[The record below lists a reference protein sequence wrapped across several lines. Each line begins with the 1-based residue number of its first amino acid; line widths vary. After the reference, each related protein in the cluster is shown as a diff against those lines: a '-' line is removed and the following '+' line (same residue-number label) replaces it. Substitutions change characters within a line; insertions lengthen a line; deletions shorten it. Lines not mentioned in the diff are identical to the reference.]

1 MQRLDHEV
9 DAPRGATSREWE
21 LFVSEDSDA
30 PLSHVGSVS
39 APSADI
45 AREQAAALFGDSAER
60 LWLCPADET
69 RRFQTADQA
78 LVADDPAAADR
89 TMDPDRMAAETLR
102 GEDG

>member
-1 MQRLDHEV
+1 MERLDNEV

-21 LFVSEDSDA
+21 LFVSEDSA
-30 PLSHVGSVS
+30 EPLTQAGSVS

-45 AREQAAALFGDSAER
+45 AREQATALFGHSVER

-69 RRFQTADQA
+69 RRFQTADQS
-78 LVADDPAAADR
+78 LVATDAGGET
-89 TMDPDRMAAETLR
+89 TMDREEMAAETLR